1 MSFEH
6 YIYTGTKRLRCG
18 YTTGSCAA
26 LAAKAACEMLLSG
39 EPVARASI
47 TTPGGLPVEVDV
59 VDASVGEGF
68 AQCAVRKDAG
78 DDVDATDGIL
88 VYARVERACDEAAG
102 GTRDAIVGGAQDAAG
117 APRVSIGGG
126 RGVGRVTLPGLEQ
139 PVGAAAINA
148 TPRAM
153 ITAAVAGVCE
163 AHGYSG
169 NMAVTISVPEGAE
182 VAKKTFNPNLGIE
195 GGISILG
202 TTGIVEPRSLAA
214 LRDSIELEIRQH
226 AALGRRGIV
235 LTPGNY
241 GEQFIADHFSLHGVP
256 VVVIS
261 NFVGDA
267 LDCAVREG
275 FTHVLFVGHIGKLV
289 KVAGGIMDTHSRTAD
304 CRVEIL
310 AAHTAMA
317 GAPASAVRQVMESVT
332 TTAALEAI
340 ERAGAGS
347 AVRSSLAVAVEER
360 LARRAA
366 GGCGVAAV
374 VFDAERRELFR
385 TPGAGDVIA
394 ALGADYE

>member
-1 MSFEH
+1 MAFEH

-39 EPVARASI
+39 ELARRASI
-47 TTPGGLPVEVDV
+47 LTPGGLPVEVDV

-88 VYARVERACDEAAG
+88 VYARVERGG
-102 GTRDAIVGGAQDAAG
+102 GTGSGFPAEGGVG
-117 APRVSIGGG
+117 VSVDGGE
-126 RGVGRVTLPGLEQ
+126 GVGRVTLPGLEQ
-139 PVGAAAINA
+139 PVGSAAINA
-148 TPRAM
+148 TPREM
-153 ITAAVAGVCE
+153 IRRAVREVCTSY
-163 AHGYSG
+163 GFSG
-169 NMAVTISVPEGAE
+169 NIAVTISVLEGAE

-226 AALGRRGIV
+226 AALGARNII

-241 GEQFIADHFSLHGVP
+241 GEQFIGDHFKLHGVP

-267 LDCAVREG
+267 LDCCVREG

-304 CRVEIL
+304 CRAEIL
-310 AAHTAMA
+310 AAHAAMA
-317 GAPASAVRQVMESVT
+317 GASAKVVREVMASVT
-332 TTAALEAI
+332 TTAALAVI
-340 ERAGAGS
+340 EEAGAGD
-347 AVRSSLAVAVEER
+347 AVRASLAQAIADR
-360 LARRAA
+360 LRRRAA
-366 GGCGVAAV
+366 GGCEVAAI
-374 VFDAERRELFR
+374 VFDADRRELFR
-385 TPGAGDVIA
+385 TPGSDDVVR
-394 ALGADYE
+394 ALGAVYG

>member
-1 MSFEH
+1 M
-6 YIYTGTKRLRCG
+6 
-18 YTTGSCAA
+18 
-26 LAAKAACEMLLSG
+26 
-39 EPVARASI
+39 
-47 TTPGGLPVEVDV
+47 
-59 VDASVGEGF
+59 
-68 AQCAVRKDAG
+68 
-78 DDVDATDGIL
+78 
-88 VYARVERACDEAAG
+88 YARVERACDEAAG

-148 TPRAM
+148 SPRAM
-153 ITAAVAGVCE
+153 ITAAVAVVCE

-275 FTHVLFVGHIGKLV
+275 FTRVLFVGHIGKLV
-289 KVAGGIMDTHSRTAD
+289 NVAGGIMDTHSRTAD
-304 CRVEIL
+304 CRAEIL
-310 AAHTAMA
+310 AAHAAMA

-374 VFDAERRELFR
+374 VFDVERRELFR
-385 TPGAGDVIA
+385 TPGAGEVVA

>member
-1 MSFEH
+1 MAFEH

-39 EPVARASI
+39 ELARRASI
-47 TTPGGLPVEVDV
+47 LTPGGLPVEVDV

-88 VYARVERACDEAAG
+88 VYARVERGG
-102 GTRDAIVGGAQDAAG
+102 GTGSGLPAEGGVG
-117 APRVSIGGG
+117 VSIDGGE
-126 RGVGRVTLPGLEQ
+126 GVGRVTLPGLEQ
-139 PVGAAAINA
+139 PVGSAAINA
-148 TPRAM
+148 TPRKM
-153 ITAAVAGVCE
+153 IERAVREVC
-163 AHGYSG
+163 ASHGFSG
-169 NMAVTISVPEGAE
+169 NIAVTISVPEGAE
-182 VAKKTFNPNLGIE
+182 VAKRTFNPNLGIE

-226 AALGRRGIV
+226 AALGARGII

-241 GEQFIADHFSLHGVP
+241 GEQFIGDHFKLHGVP

-267 LDCAVREG
+267 FDCCVREG

-304 CRVEIL
+304 CRAEIL
-310 AAHTAMA
+310 AAHAAMA
-317 GAPASAVRQVMESVT
+317 GASAKVVREVMASVT
-332 TTAALEAI
+332 TTAALAVI
-340 ERAGAGS
+340 EEAGAGD
-347 AVRSSLAVAVEER
+347 AVRASLAQAIADR
-360 LARRAA
+360 LRRRAA
-366 GGCGVAAV
+366 GGCEVAAI
-374 VFDAERRELFR
+374 VFDADRRELFR
-385 TPGAGDVIA
+385 TPGSDDVVRA
-394 ALGADYE
+394 MGAVYG

>member
-1 MSFEH
+1 MAFEH

-26 LAAKAACEMLLSG
+26 LAAKAACEMLLVR

-47 TTPGGLPVEVDV
+47 VTPGGLPVEVDV

-88 VYARVERACDEAAG
+88 VYARVERAS
-102 GTRDAIVGGAQDAAG
+102 AG
-117 APRVSIGGG
+117 AGADEPSPAAESGVGISVDGGE
-126 RGVGRVTLPGLEQ
+126 GVGRVTLPGLEQ
-139 PVGAAAINA
+139 PVGSAAINA
-148 TPRAM
+148 TPREM
-153 ITAAVAGVCE
+153 IERAVREVC
-163 AHGYSG
+163 ASHGFSG
-169 NMAVTISVPEGAE
+169 NIAVTISVPEGAE
-182 VAKKTFNPNLGIE
+182 VAKRTFNPNLGIE

-226 AALGRRGIV
+226 AALGARGIV

-241 GEQFIADHFSLHGVP
+241 GEQFIGDHFKLHGVP

-267 LDCAVREG
+267 LDCCVREG
-275 FTHVLFVGHIGKLV
+275 FTHVLLVGHVGKLV

-304 CRVEIL
+304 CRAEIL
-310 AAHTAMA
+310 TAHAAMA
-317 GAPASAVRQVMESVT
+317 GASAEVTRAVMASVT

-340 ERAGAGS
+340 EEAGVGD
-347 AVRSSLAVAVEER
+347 AVRASLAQAIADR

-366 GGCGVAAV
+366 GGCEVAAI
-374 VFDAERRELFR
+374 VFDADRRELFR
-385 TPGAGDVIA
+385 TPGSDDVVR
-394 ALGADYE
+394 ALGAVYG

>member
-1 MSFEH
+1 MAFEH

-39 EPVARASI
+39 ELARRASI
-47 TTPGGLPVEVDV
+47 LTPGGLPVEVDV
-59 VDASVGEGF
+59 VDASFGEGF

-88 VYARVERACDEAAG
+88 VYARVERGG
-102 GTRDAIVGGAQDAAG
+102 GTGSGLPAEGGVGVPID
-117 APRVSIGGG
+117 GGE
-126 RGVGRVTLPGLEQ
+126 GVGRVTLPGLEQ
-139 PVGAAAINA
+139 PVGSAAINA
-148 TPRAM
+148 TPREM
-153 ITAAVAGVCE
+153 IRRAVHEVC
-163 AHGYSG
+163 ASRGFSG
-169 NMAVTISVPEGAE
+169 NIAVTISVPEGAE

-226 AALGRRGIV
+226 AALGARGII

-241 GEQFIADHFSLHGVP
+241 GEQFIGDHFKLHDVP

-267 LDCAVREG
+267 LDCCVREG

-304 CRVEIL
+304 CRAEIL
-310 AAHTAMA
+310 AAHAAMA
-317 GAPASAVRQVMESVT
+317 GASAKVVREVMASVT
-332 TTAALEAI
+332 TTAALAVI
-340 ERAGAGS
+340 EEAGAGD
-347 AVRSSLAVAVEER
+347 AVRASLAQAIADR
-360 LARRAA
+360 LRRRAA
-366 GGCGVAAV
+366 GACEVAAI
-374 VFDAERRELFR
+374 VFDADRRELFR
-385 TPGAGDVIA
+385 TPGSDDVVR
-394 ALGADYE
+394 ALGAVYG